1 MSVLA
6 IVIQI
11 VGAAALIVGA
21 VLAVNVWA
29 GVACF
34 GVIAFLF
41 GEALERR

>member
-1 MSVLA
+1 MKIAVAL
-6 IVIQI
+6 QI
-11 VGAAALIVGA
+11 VGSVALIAGA

-34 GVIAFLF
+34 GVIALLF